1 MAGQGAPSCL
11 PPPSRDWHAPP
22 GQVDRCYISAMDKD
36 ELEDK
41 FTVIDDKIEELWKAL
56 KITMLAT
63 VIGLGI
69 LCSLLR

>member
-1 MAGQGAPSCL
+1 
-11 PPPSRDWHAPP
+11 
-22 GQVDRCYISAMDKD
+22 MDKD

-63 VIGLGI
+63 VIGLSI
-69 LCSLLR
+69 LFSLLR